1 MEKLNCIIV
10 DDIEIDR
17 LMVSSYVKRYSN
29 FEILGVCSNALN
41 AIDLIENNKVD
52 ILFLDIDMPNLSGI
66 ELRKKALE
74 IPACIFITSHP
85 EYALESFELEAL
97 DYMVKPIN
105 ALRFSQTVKRIE
117 DYMDIKNKASLF
129 EATVGGGSIFI
140 KEGTVETKVNISDVL
155 YLEALKNY
163 TIINTKNNK
172 HRILLNIGLLLKD
185 ESFHSFIRVHRGYAV
200 QKHFIERISSQEVIL
215 NNSFSIPVGR
225 SYKENLNVIL

>member
-41 AIDLIENNKVD
+41 AIDFIENNKVD

-129 EATVGGGSIFI
+129 EATVGGGSVFI

-200 QKHFIERISSQEVIL
+200 QKHFIKRISSQEVIL

>member
-185 ESFHSFIRVHRGYAV
+185 QSFHSFIRVHRGYAV

>member
-41 AIDLIENNKVD
+41 AIDFIENNKVD

-185 ESFHSFIRVHRGYAV
+185 QSFHSFIRVHRGYAV